1 MMENRPEFL
10 AVTMGLAKAGV
21 TIALININVAGSL
34 LVHAVTV
41 AAARHAVVSAAQQ
54 GAWEAA
60 WRATGSACPVAATVF
75 ETLDV
80 SAQPASRPDRAAVRN
95 LIKPRDPLYYI
106 YTSGTTGP
114 SKAALFSVRAMGR
127 GRAWTGWESG
137 QGRLNRGPVGLR
149 LWVKPQ
155 HLRFIGCALT
165 WARPCGLAVG
175 DRYYVTLPLF
185 HGSVAIG
192 AQRSMLGARHSRIT
206 ARPLPA
212 PRPAPFPAS
221 FPAPRPAPLPA
232 PLPAPRPAHFPPCS
246 RPSSRPTSRLYSHP
260 LPAPRPAQ
268 LPALPCRR
276 RNAGF
281 VAVAAAYF
289 AGATVVLRRKFSASA
304 FLPDVIK
311 YRCTAVAY
319 IGELW
324 RYIQLQPASPLDRAH
339 AIKVVVGNGLR
350 ADTWTAVVTR

>member
-185 HGSVAIG
+185 HGSVALG
-192 AQRSMLGARHSRIT
+192 VHRSVLGALHGRLT
-206 ARPLPA
+206 ARPLSALVP
-212 PRPAPFPAS
+212 PCSRPV
-221 FPAPRPAPLPA
+221 PA
-232 PLPAPRPAHFPPCS
+232 PLPAPRPASIPTLFPPHVPPNCPPYLAVAGMRALS
-246 RPSSRPTSRLYSHP
+246 RW
-260 LPAPRPAQ
+260 
-268 LPALPCRR
+268 RR
-276 RNAGF
+276 RTLR
-281 VAVAAAYF
+281 VRRLSS
-289 AGATVVLRRKFSASA
+289 GASFRRARS
-304 FLPDVIK
+304 
-311 YRCTAVAY
+311 
-319 IGELW
+319 
-324 RYIQLQPASPLDRAH
+324 SP
-339 AIKVVVGNGLR
+339 
-350 ADTWTAVVTR
+350 T